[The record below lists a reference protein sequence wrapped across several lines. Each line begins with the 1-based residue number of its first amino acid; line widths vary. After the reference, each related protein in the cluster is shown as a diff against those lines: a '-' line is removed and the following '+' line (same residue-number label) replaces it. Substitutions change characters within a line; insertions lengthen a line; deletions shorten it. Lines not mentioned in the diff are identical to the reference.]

1 MNKYFLTLGKQPLAN
16 NFQSKYSPYFYNLKL
31 KFNLKTKIVSINK
44 KIDKEI
50 MFSKDYPYRS
60 SRSSL
65 VSSLFR
71 KLAKDLKKNYQFK
84 RILEIGS
91 NDGTFAQNFNKNKI
105 VCIEPCKNVGL
116 ELKKKGYNVVIN
128 YFDKNLIE
136 KLKKNFGKFDLI
148 FSANTITHINNLR
161 SVINNIKKILSENGT
176 FILEEPSFLS
186 CYKNNAFDQ
195 FYNEHIYVLSAI
207 ALTKY
212 LKMNKME
219 IYKIENI
226 NVHGGSLRYFIKQ
239 KSNNLY
245 KIDQSVKKQIKKE
258 KKYKLDKFSTYINFG
273 KKIEK
278 LKKKLIEIFDKIKSN
293 NGKIIGYGASAKAV
307 TVINYCNLKE
317 NYFEYF
323 VDNTK
328 DKINK
333 LLPGTKIKVKKYKI
347 MNGKKNLYYFLGAW
361 NFKLEIFKKEK
372 NFLKKKGKF
381 ITHLPHPRIIR

>member
-1 MNKYFLTLGKQPLAN
+1 
-16 NFQSKYSPYFYNLKL
+16 
-31 KFNLKTKIVSINK
+31 
-44 KIDKEI
+44 
-50 MFSKDYPYRS
+50 
-60 SRSSL
+60 
-65 VSSLFR
+65 
-71 KLAKDLKKNYQFK
+71 
-84 RILEIGS
+84 
-91 NDGTFAQNFNKNKI
+91 
-105 VCIEPCKNVGL
+105 
-116 ELKKKGYNVVIN
+116 
-128 YFDKNLIE
+128 
-136 KLKKNFGKFDLI
+136 
-148 FSANTITHINNLR
+148 
-161 SVINNIKKILSENGT
+161 
-176 FILEEPSFLS
+176 
-186 CYKNNAFDQ
+186 
-195 FYNEHIYVLSAI
+195 
-207 ALTKY
+207 
-212 LKMNKME
+212 ME